1 MRRLL
6 LILLLCIVWSVPAA
20 AEEGSLYDTDALLD
34 AVPEDVLAMLEG
46 ITPTE
51 TGSLVDGAKGI
62 LSSLSEQSGS
72 ALKAALRCAAVVMAI
87 VLLCSVVGQ
96 FGFSVPANAVTI
108 AGALAIMTACAGSI
122 HSLILL
128 GRDTLDQIQ
137 VFSNVLL
144 PTMAAATVAVGAT
157 ASSAAI
163 YTATVLFSNLLI
175 NLITVVFL
183 PMIYA
188 YLALCTADA
197 VLDNSTLQRV
207 AKLIR
212 WLITNGLK
220 WLLLIFTGYVTVS
233 GVISGSADS
242 AQIRAAKLALSG
254 AVPVVGSIIADASET
269 VLVSAALLR
278 SSVGVFGMLVIFGIC
293 AYPFLRIGVQY
304 LIFQAAAALSAAFG
318 EKRLIGV
325 IDAVSAVMGF
335 LLAMTGTDALL
346 LLISCVCSMK
356 AVGV

>member
-6 LILLLCIVWSVPAA
+6 LSILLCVVLCVTAA
-20 AEEGSLYDTDALLD
+20 AEEGSLYDTDALID
-34 AVPEDVLAMLEG
+34 SVPEDVIALLDG
-46 ITPTE
+46 ITPTDA
-51 TGSLVDGAKGI
+51 GSLADGTKGI
-62 LSSLSEQSGS
+62 LTSLSKQSGS
-72 ALKAALRCAAVVMAI
+72 ALKESLRCAAVVMAI

-96 FGFSVPANAVTI
+96 FGFSVPANAVTV
-108 AGALAIMTACAGSI
+108 AGVLAIMTACTGSI
-122 HSLILL
+122 HSLISL
-128 GRDTLDQIQ
+128 GRDSLDQIQ

-144 PTMAAATVAVGAT
+144 PTLAAATVAVGAT

-175 NLITVVFL
+175 NLISVVFL
-183 PMIYA
+183 PLVYA

-197 VLDNSTLQRV
+197 VLDNGTLQRV

-278 SSVGVFGMLVIFGIC
+278 SSVGVFGMLVILGIC

-304 LIFQAAAALSAAFG
+304 LIFQAAAALSSAFG
-318 EKRLIGV
+318 DKRLIGV
-325 IDAVSAVMGF
+325 MDAVSGVMGF
-335 LLAMTGTDALL
+335 LLAMTGTEALL

-356 AVGV
+356 AVSA